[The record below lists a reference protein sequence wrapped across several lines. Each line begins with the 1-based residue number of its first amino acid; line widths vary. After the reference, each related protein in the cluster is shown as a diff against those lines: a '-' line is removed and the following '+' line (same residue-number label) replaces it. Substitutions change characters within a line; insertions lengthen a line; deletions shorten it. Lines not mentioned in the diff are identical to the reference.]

1 MTQGARGKMCVMES
15 KGELL
20 TLLVP
25 ISSSLQMPCLQQI
38 SHNGGKKM
46 SQINRTVQ
54 MAEVKQKKKQHL
66 FLMMRVALFE
76 DTFDHGLSVT
86 ITRK

>member
-1 MTQGARGKMCVMES
+1 MTQGVRGKMCIMEF

-38 SHNGGKKM
+38 SQNGEKNVTDKQNCTNGRGETKTKK
-46 SQINRTVQ
+46 T
-54 MAEVKQKKKQHL
+54 L
-66 FLMMRVALFE
+66 CYF
-76 DTFDHGLSVT
+76 
-86 ITRK
+86 

>member
-1 MTQGARGKMCVMES
+1 
-15 KGELL
+15 
-20 TLLVP
+20 
-25 ISSSLQMPCLQQI
+25 
-38 SHNGGKKM
+38 
-46 SQINRTVQ
+46 
-54 MAEVKQKKKQHL
+54 MAEVKQKKQTLL

>member
-15 KGELL
+15 TVNFSLCLCQFRLPCKC
-20 TLLVP
+20 LVYSKYP
-25 ISSSLQMPCLQQI
+25 KM
-38 SHNGGKKM
+38 GRKM

-54 MAEVKQKKKQHL
+54 MAEVKQKKKTLL

>member
-38 SHNGGKKM
+38 SHNGGKKC
-46 SQINRTVQ
+46 QINRTVQ
-54 MAEVKQKKKQHL
+54 MAEVKQKKQTLL